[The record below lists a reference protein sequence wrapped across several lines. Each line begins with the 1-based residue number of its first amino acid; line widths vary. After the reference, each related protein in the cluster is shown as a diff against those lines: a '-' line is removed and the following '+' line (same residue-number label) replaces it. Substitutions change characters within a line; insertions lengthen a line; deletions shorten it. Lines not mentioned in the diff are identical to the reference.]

1 VNINAGTTGTM
12 NATIEAPTSDANA
25 TLNHGVYIYIFLFYL
40 LNCMNV
46 FNVDVNIANTKTTPK
61 KVVDQGM
68 LILFCYYYLF
78 NCIIIFNLDVHMQSP
93 PHTPLML
100 YGSSRITGGSLR
112 GRALGNVLN
121 AADLGDISEDIFH
134 PLPGK
139 VFVYYSTGDP
149 ANLTIQNM
157 KPTTFIKHDVT
168 SSIQAVLAK
177 VADKYSPIRSK
188 FFFINKLSQG

>member
-1 VNINAGTTGTM
+1 MNAGATGTM
-12 NATIEAPTSDANA
+12 NITSEGPTSDANA
-25 TLNHGVYIYIFLFYL
+25 TLNHGVYIYIFHFYL
-40 LNCMNV
+40 LKCMNV

-61 KVVDQGM
+61 NVVDKGM

-78 NCIIIFNLDVHMQSP
+78 ICIMIFNLDVHMQSP
-93 PHTPLML
+93 PRTPLML
-100 YGSSRITGGSLR
+100 YGSSRTTGGFLR

-121 AADLGDISEDIFH
+121 AADLGGISEDILH
-134 PLPGK
+134 PRPGK

-157 KPTTFIKHDVT
+157 KPTTFIKHNVT
-168 SSIQAVLAK
+168 SSIQTVLAK

-188 FFFINKLSQG
+188 FIYLFMN

>member
-1 VNINAGTTGTM
+1 VNAGATGTM
-12 NATIEAPTSDANA
+12 NVTSEGPISDANA
-25 TLNHGVYIYIFLFYL
+25 SLNHGVYIYISFLFIEVYE
-40 LNCMNV
+40 C

-61 KVVDQGM
+61 NVFDQGM
-68 LILFCYYYLF
+68 LILFCYYFLF
-78 NCIIIFNLDVHMQSP
+78 ICIMIFNLDVHMQS

-100 YGSSRITGGSLR
+100 YGSSRITGGFLR

-121 AADLGDISEDIFH
+121 AADLGEMSEDILH
-134 PLPGK
+134 PRPGK

-168 SSIQAVLAK
+168 SSIQAVLAN

-188 FFFINKLSQG
+188 SYY

>member
-1 VNINAGTTGTM
+1 
-12 NATIEAPTSDANA
+12 
-25 TLNHGVYIYIFLFYL
+25 
-40 LNCMNV
+40 MNV

-61 KVVDQGM
+61 NVVDKGM

-78 NCIIIFNLDVHMQSP
+78 ICIMIFNLDVHMQSP

-100 YGSSRITGGSLR
+100 YGSSRTTGGFLR

-121 AADLGDISEDIFH
+121 AADLGGISEDILH
-134 PLPGK
+134 PRPGK

-157 KPTTFIKHDVT
+157 KPTTFIKHNVT
-168 SSIQAVLAK
+168 SSIQTVLAK

-188 FFFINKLSQG
+188 FIYLFMN